1 MGEHEKRELE
11 ERLVEREA
19 DEQQKAEPKIQ
30 KAKDDI
36 ASLEKEIEQTRLQK
50 DGHAAQHKGV
60 EEDVDTNKL
69 IHEQH
74 EREYKK
80 IQNDPERI
88 RKQSEKFDSAVDS
101 LTTSQKDKHEE
112 IEAKSESLTKL

>member
-1 MGEHEKRELE
+1 MGTVGEREAMLQMQLSELEHEKRELE

-19 DEQQKAEPKIQ
+19 DEQQKAEPIIA
-30 KAKDDI
+30 KAKDEI

-50 DGHAAQHKGV
+50 DGHAAQHNDLLAKHKGV

-88 RKQSEKFDSAVDS
+88 R
-101 LTTSQKDKHEE
+101 
-112 IEAKSESLTKL
+112 